1 MERIGLYSEH
11 VYLNE
16 GYMTQTLE
24 HTQVGGRVDLT
35 ATWTIKA
42 GQTLPYGQV
51 EFIVSN
57 SATDRYGESI
67 VMEGINTEKYMSNPV
82 VLWGH
87 DYNALPLGRTLRL
100 RKDGGNL
107 IALVQF
113 DTDLSEFA
121 NTVYQQILRGTISAA
136 SIGGLV
142 QSYGLNEDNTT
153 DWATIAELEM
163 VEWSVVAVPAN
174 PEALVLSKAFGIEEQ
189 ELKKQYIDFVASAI
203 IKTSKEFGSEEILNQ
218 IQTLENL
225 ASVLRGTLVT
235 SNDSGGVL
243 VEQQLKTRY
252 TIAKTMQQTSEK
264 IVVRLKT
271 ELKDAKNVRI
281 TSRGNL

>member
-1 MERIGLYSEH
+1 
-11 VYLNE
+11 
-16 GYMTQTLE
+16 MTQTLE

-225 ASVLRGTLVT
+225 ASVLRGTLET